1 MYIIYF
7 CLLLLL
13 FAALAYICIGCY
25 YYYNKKYLIK
35 NVKKIKNM
43 FADGMVVL

>member
-1 MYIIYF
+1 MLYIFVYYF
-7 CLLLLL
+7 YYLL
-13 FAALAYICIGCY
+13 ALAYICLGCY